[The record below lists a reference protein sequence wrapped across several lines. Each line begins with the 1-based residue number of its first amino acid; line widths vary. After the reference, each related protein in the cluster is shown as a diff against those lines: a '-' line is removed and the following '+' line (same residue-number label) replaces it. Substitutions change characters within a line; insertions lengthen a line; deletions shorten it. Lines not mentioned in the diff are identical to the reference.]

1 MLEEIKKIKGDVLRF
16 MEQEVGKYGNG
27 RMDTKQVGDLADV
40 VKDLSEAEYYCT
52 VAEAMGQGSQGYTR
66 PMDDMMGYGGY
77 GRMGYSGG
85 QGGGS
90 RGGGGGGGS
99 TGSMGHVDA
108 MAMIRDMLAN
118 VDPATRKKIR
128 DEVFGM

>member
-16 MEQEVGKYGNG
+16 MDQEVGKYGNG

-40 VKDLSEAEYYCT
+40 VKDLAEAEYYCT

-77 GRMGYSGG
+77 GRMGYSGS
-85 QGGGS
+85 QGDS
-90 RGGGGGGGS
+90 QGGGS

>member
-1 MLEEIKKIKGDVLRF
+1 MLEDIKKIKQDVLRF

-40 VKDLSEAEYYCT
+40 VKDLAEAEYYCT

-85 QGGGS
+85 QGGS
-90 RGGGGGGGS
+90 QGGGS

-108 MAMIRDMLAN
+108 MAMIRDMLTN

>member
-1 MLEEIKKIKGDVLRF
+1 MLEDIKRIKQDVIRF

-40 VKDLSEAEYYCT
+40 VKDLAEAEYYCT

-77 GRMGYSGG
+77 GRMGYQGSQQQGSG
-85 QGGGS
+85 Q
-90 RGGGGGGGS
+90 R
-99 TGSMGHVDA
+99 MGHVDA
-108 MAMIRDMLAN
+108 VEMVRDLLAN
-118 VDPATRKKIR
+118 ANPDMRAKIR
-128 DEVFGM
+128 NEVLGM

>member
-1 MLEEIKKIKGDVLRF
+1 MLEQIKKIKGDVLRF

-40 VKDLSEAEYYCT
+40 VKDLAEAEYYCT

-66 PMDDMMGYGGY
+66 PMDDMVGYGSY

-85 QGGGS
+85 QGGSQGS
-90 RGGGGGGGS
+90 SS

>member
-1 MLEEIKKIKGDVLRF
+1 MLEDIKKIKQDVLRF
-16 MEQEVGKYGNG
+16 MEQEVGKYGNN

-40 VKDLSEAEYYCT
+40 VKDLAEAEYYCT

-85 QGGGS
+85 QGGSQGS
-90 RGGGGGGGS
+90 GS

-118 VDPATRKKIR
+118 VDPMTRKKIR

>member
-16 MEQEVGKYGNG
+16 MDQEVGKYGNG

-40 VKDLSEAEYYCT
+40 VKDLAEAEYYCT

-77 GRMGYSGG
+77 GRMGYSGS
-85 QGGGS
+85 QGGS
-90 RGGGGGGGS
+90 QGGGS

>member
-1 MLEEIKKIKGDVLRF
+1 MQYPWLNP
-16 MEQEVGKYGNG
+16 Y
-27 RMDTKQVGDLADV
+27 
-40 VKDLSEAEYYCT
+40 LSNSYPPAYNQ
-52 VAEAMGQGSQGYTR
+52 GQRYTR

-85 QGGGS
+85 QGGSQGS
-90 RGGGGGGGS
+90 GS

>member
-1 MLEEIKKIKGDVLRF
+1 MLEDIKKIKQDVLRF
-16 MEQEVGKYGNG
+16 MDQEVGKYGSG

-40 VKDLSEAEYYCT
+40 VKDLAEAEYYCT

-85 QGGGS
+85 QGGS
-90 RGGGGGGGS
+90 QGGGS

>member
-1 MLEEIKKIKGDVLRF
+1 MLEQIKKIKGDVLRF

-40 VKDLSEAEYYCT
+40 VKDLAEAEYYCT

-85 QGGGS
+85 QGGS
-90 RGGGGGGGS
+90 QGGGS